1 MTKKFWSILSSFLTR
16 TSLLT
21 VLYTPCFKKNLLLLN
36 PEGKKTKEG
45 GCPLPPPPLPDPV
58 QDKPIKVLNCIL
70 RSFEHLSSN
79 RLILY
84 ELL

>member
-1 MTKKFWSILSSFLTR
+1 MTKKFWSILSSFLAR

-36 PEGKKTKEG
+36 PEGKENKRRGASTA
-45 GCPLPPPPLPDPV
+45 PPLPDPV

-70 RSFEHLSSN
+70 RSFEHFISN